1 MGKEVTAASYICS
14 HGVESTEHH
23 SAFFYAAADR
33 SIGEKNRGVH
43 FCFPIH
49 VTGTKEDRLVSK
61 VRKYGTPVRL
71 LAVGVGFFS
80 TSFVSSCSVSV
91 CSSSSVTGSVSW
103 LEVNAW
109 VSDVTSSAHA
119 AIALPTLI
127 LGAAPLYGSTTTGST
142 YPELWLT
149 RSGGSCR
156 SESPPPL
163 LATFTYDET
172 HRTALQLFQFGPRL
186 CPLRLL
192 LLRLYP
198 RVYQRYPSTGFTS
211 PIECGEADPF
221 PENNVGEIL
230 LNKNLICSL
239 LRNPWALRFRPFL
252 LSVLFEIHIVS
263 SESFLGGFSCRR
275 LKPQF
280 QGFFR
285 QHPLTLPAIML
296 DSASN
301 SPMESEVKRVST
313 ALSFRLQIFLLPEPF
328 GIHLVSQDNI
338 DGCRASLFRL
348 TGYLASIGFPSLF
361 QSLSLGHFSVFSDY
375 LKLFRAVV
383 SRIQVKIICGSLYF
397 ELVSPCSTSIP
408 YYLKLFRAVVSRIQV
423 KIICGSLYF
432 ELVSPCNTS
441 IPCFTAL
448 LSLLFILL
456 SSIPLIVI
464 IGTP

>member
-1 MGKEVTAASYICS
+1 MGFVML
-14 HGVESTEHH
+14 HLLGH
-23 SAFFYAAADR
+23 S
-33 SIGEKNRGVH
+33 SILR
-43 FCFPIH
+43 
-49 VTGTKEDRLVSK
+49 
-61 VRKYGTPVRL
+61 
-71 LAVGVGFFS
+71 
-80 TSFVSSCSVSV
+80 
-91 CSSSSVTGSVSW
+91 
-103 LEVNAW
+103 
-109 VSDVTSSAHA
+109 
-119 AIALPTLI
+119 
-127 LGAAPLYGSTTTGST
+127 GST
-142 YPELWLT
+142 
-149 RSGGSCR
+149 
-156 SESPPPL
+156 
-163 LATFTYDET
+163 
-172 HRTALQLFQFGPRL
+172 ALRFYWIFISK
-186 CPLRLL
+186 LR
-192 LLRLYP
+192 
-198 RVYQRYPSTGFTS
+198 
-211 PIECGEADPF
+211 
-221 PENNVGEIL
+221 
-230 LNKNLICSL
+230 
-239 LRNPWALRFRPFL
+239 RFRPFL

-397 ELVSPCSTSIP
+397 ELVSPC
-408 YYLKLFRAVVSRIQV
+408 
-423 KIICGSLYF
+423 
-432 ELVSPCNTS
+432 NTS